1 VPNKFAGAVIAYVLL
16 FTMAL
21 INYLDRVALSV
32 AAGPI
37 SKEFDLTPVQMGY
50 LFSSFL
56 WTYLIC
62 VIPAGILADRYGAK
76 RVCSGGMGL
85 WSVATVLTGAVAG
98 FLPLL
103 ATRLVMGVGES
114 TSYPSA
120 NKFIREQ
127 VPSDKRG
134 FATTIFN
141 SGAYAGPAF
150 GAILI
155 GWLVAS
161 FGWRIAFIIAGAIG
175 LLWLVPWMVWF
186 RGASENRAGDS
197 AAPAIA
203 SSALARG
210 EPVGA
215 GLAGLL
221 RSKSMWGIA
230 VTQGCGVYTQYLFLT
245 WLPSYLQAAKG
256 MDLKQAAIYTAL
268 PYICAVI
275 LGILLGKVS
284 DKLLKPGHLEAGKR
298 RPMVAVMMICS
309 SAILLTPL
317 VNNVWTVVALLSISL
332 TGISTAI
339 SLNMALLNDLLDS
352 PDDAGKANS
361 LALVGGNAFGIVAP
375 IATGYIVAATHSY
388 SYAFA
393 TAGALLLFGAV
404 VSQVFTR
411 ERIGAEPFE
420 GRDGLHAR
428 EVMAAKH

>member
-1 VPNKFAGAVIAYVLL
+1 MPTNFAGAVVAYVLL

-32 AAGPI
+32 AAAPI
-37 SKEFDLTPVQMGY
+37 AKEFDLSPVQMGY

-62 VIPAGILADRYGAK
+62 VIPAGMLADRYGAK

-85 WSVATVLTGAVAG
+85 WSIATVLTGAVAG

-103 ATRLVMGVGES
+103 ATRLVMGIGES

-127 VPSDKRG
+127 VPADKRG

-150 GAILI
+150 GVLLI

-161 FGWRIAFIIAGAIG
+161 FGWRTAFIIAGVLG
-175 LLWLVPWMVWF
+175 LLWLVPWVVWF
-186 RGASENRAGDS
+186 RGANESGAGGS
-197 AAPAIA
+197 FAPASPVA
-203 SSALARG
+203 ARG
-210 EPVGA
+210 EPAGA

-245 WLPSYLQAAKG
+245 WLPSYLQATKG
-256 MDLKQAAIYTAL
+256 LDLKQSALYTAL

-275 LGILLGKVS
+275 VGILIGKKS
-284 DKLLKPGHLEAGKR
+284 DTLLKPGQLEAGKR

-309 SAILLTPL
+309 SAILFTPL
-317 VNNVWTVVALLSISL
+317 VTNIWTVVALLSIAL

-339 SLNMALLNDLLDS
+339 SLNMALLNDLLVS
-352 PDDAGKANS
+352 SEDAGRANS

-375 IATGYIVAATHSY
+375 IATGYIVEATHSY
-388 SYAFA
+388 SYAFV
-393 TAGALLLFGAV
+393 TAGALLLLGAV

-411 ERIGAEPFE
+411 SRIGAEPFE
-420 GRDGLHAR
+420 GRDTLRPR
-428 EVMAAKH
+428 EAMAAKN